1 MSSSGAAD
9 EIAFRGLYTGAC
21 VAAAHRQD
29 ILGEKPLVPIDPAL
43 SCQTLRSSFARA
55 GTVDAKILLSQV
67 NSVLGSQVIVTAWY
81 LLRIMETFEMLVSR
95 IMRKPVTTI
104 TLETSVQAAAALMG
118 KLDIGVLPVCD
129 NGRPVGIVTD
139 LDIVVRWASNA
150 VADTPIAPIMTPNVL
165 TCRLDQTI
173 EQAAYLMS
181 DKQIRRLVVLDAS
194 DAIAGIVT
202 LGDIA
207 NDANEVLAGETMG
220 EIVEVR

>member
-1 MSSSGAAD
+1 
-9 EIAFRGLYTGAC
+9 
-21 VAAAHRQD
+21 
-29 ILGEKPLVPIDPAL
+29 
-43 SCQTLRSSFARA
+43 
-55 GTVDAKILLSQV
+55 
-67 NSVLGSQVIVTAWY
+67 
-81 LLRIMETFEMLVSR
+81 MLVSR

-118 KLDIGVLPVCD
+118 KLDIGVLPICD

-139 LDIVVRWASNA
+139 RDIVVRWASNA

-194 DAIAGIVT
+194 DAIVGIVT

-220 EIVEVR
+220 EIVEKR